1 MCPFSQNSKSKNTP
15 LMSAD
20 PHTPLFKISN
30 GNDATYKED
39 PAVIQA
45 RPNLVAVECI
55 QQEKAEQRR
64 LERDKQRAWEEVEKL
79 RGEIKEVERRWRELE
94 EAELRRLAQE
104 RD

>member
-1 MCPFSQNSKSKNTP
+1 M
-15 LMSAD
+15 
-20 PHTPLFKISN
+20 
-30 GNDATYKED
+30 
-39 PAVIQA
+39 
-45 RPNLVAVECI
+45 AVEHV